1 LNDGVEQPL
10 VADAGVLDLR
20 QETVQAQLIVLY
32 NRFSKALLIPNLL
45 IQELKAKRQIKR
57 LILKL

>member
-1 LNDGVEQPL
+1 MVSSSHLSLMPEFWTSAKKPSKL
-10 VADAGVLDLR
+10 SSLSYTTDL
-20 QETVQAQLIVLY
+20 Q
-32 NRFSKALLIPNLL
+32 KALLIPNLL